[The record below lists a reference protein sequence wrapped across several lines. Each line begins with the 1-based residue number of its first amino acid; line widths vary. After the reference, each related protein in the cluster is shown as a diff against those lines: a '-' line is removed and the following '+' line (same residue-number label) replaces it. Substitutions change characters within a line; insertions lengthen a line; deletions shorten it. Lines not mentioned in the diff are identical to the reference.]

1 MDRSWRLVRCLFAVG
16 HALSRLQQRGG
27 LREQERIDRSRAD
40 ACGWVGRPHS
50 RPSRDKSGRSYL
62 RICAAGKDID
72 RWTACR
78 TGRDA
83 DRRSSDCNGGLG
95 EKRRRIIRLGRV
107 PSHPRE
113 ANNLRAVLLPESSR
127 PSAADHP
134 WPPAMRNPV
143 HGGASDAPEP
153 PWRVQ
158 DESWA
163 AFHAPG
169 AILAINR

>member
-1 MDRSWRLVRCLFAVG
+1 MPTQFTLVPHPWDFQAIRGIGAAPS
-16 HALSRLQQRGG
+16 ALIRELRG
-27 LREQERIDRSRAD
+27 LR
-40 ACGWVGRPHS
+40 P
-50 RPSRDKSGRSYL
+50 SGRSIL
-62 RICAAGKDID
+62 QIA
-72 RWTACR
+72 
-78 TGRDA
+78 
-83 DRRSSDCNGGLG
+83 RRRRGGHG
-95 EKRRRIIRLGRV
+95 VREARAEEEKRRRIIRLGRV

-143 HGGASDAPEP
+143 HGGASDAPGP

-158 DESWA
+158 DDSRA

-169 AILAINR
+169 AILSKKLLIL